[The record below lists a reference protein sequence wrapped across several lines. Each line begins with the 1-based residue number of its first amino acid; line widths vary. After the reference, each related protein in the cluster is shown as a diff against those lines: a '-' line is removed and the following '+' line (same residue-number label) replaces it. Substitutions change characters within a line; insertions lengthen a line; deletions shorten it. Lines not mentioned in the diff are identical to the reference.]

1 MTVNCKGN
9 LVDLS
14 TPRVMGI
21 INITPDSFYDGGKYK
36 DETQIIAQV
45 ETMLTN
51 GASFIDVGAYSSRP
65 GADHVSE
72 NEELDRIIPVVKVL
86 LKTFP
91 DILISIDTFRSK
103 VANECLAHGAAMIND
118 ISAGSLDPKMF
129 EIVGKHQAPYIMMH
143 MKGTPAT
150 MQGMTNYKDLLK
162 EMLYY
167 FSEKVALA
175 RTCGINDIILDPGFG
190 FAKTLGQNYEILKKF
205 ELLHLMDLPVLTGIS
220 RKSMIYKLLE
230 TTPEKALNGS
240 TALHMYALTQ
250 GTQILR
256 VHDVREAMECV
267 LIFNTINGSGNHM

>member
-1 MTVNCKGN
+1 M
-9 LVDLS
+9 DLS